1 MIFQWWRDYL
11 FAKAEGWGKKLI
23 HKTLT
28 NYNLYIFY
36 LWIFYRVCFLMNIF
50 GKESD
55 LQGLFTQEA
64 SQEGEKHPFINMHEQ
79 NVIGSQ
85 TQLNDIAN
93 EHTII
98 SRQLFAG
105 LIVDSWPMKRKKNL
119 HRMINNFRFFFF
131 FKHACLSSPYL
142 SKYDRLLFCIID
154 VYSIATW
161 QTIAFSRVAL
171 YSQLF
176 GQPWNCY

>member
-1 MIFQWWRDYL
+1 MD
-11 FAKAEGWGKKLI
+11 
-23 HKTLT
+23 
-28 NYNLYIFY
+28 
-36 LWIFYRVCFLMNIF
+36 IF

-98 SRQLFAG
+98 SRSLFAG
-105 LIVDSWPMKRKKNL
+105 LIVDSRPMKRKKNL
-119 HRMINNFRFFFF
+119 HRMINDFRFFFF
-131 FKHACLSSPYL
+131 FQTCVLIITL
-142 SKYDRLLFCIID
+142 SK
-154 VYSIATW
+154 
-161 QTIAFSRVAL
+161 
-171 YSQLF
+171 
-176 GQPWNCY
+176 